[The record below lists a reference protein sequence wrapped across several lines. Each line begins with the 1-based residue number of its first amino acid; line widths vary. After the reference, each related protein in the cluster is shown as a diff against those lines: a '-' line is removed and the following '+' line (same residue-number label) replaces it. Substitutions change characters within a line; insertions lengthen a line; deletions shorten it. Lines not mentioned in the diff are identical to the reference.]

1 MTLVFIG
8 YFSLK
13 MIQFGSKHAEDRFGI
28 MKVQKDQWF
37 TELLLKNCLTHC
49 FHY

>member
-1 MTLVFIG
+1 MALVFIG

-13 MIQFGSKHAEDRFGI
+13 MIQFGSKHAQDRFEI
-28 MKVQKDQWF
+28 MTVQKGQWC
-37 TELLLKNCLTHC
+37 TELLLKNFLTHC